1 MDPGGKK
8 TNKNKTKQKENKK
21 PQTCKHN
28 IAHEERN
35 MIFSCHN
42 TISAQLK
49 KTFQPRSLCRKM
61 PEVEKTQRYC
71 LSDSVLSFFLF
82 LFVLHEKETLV
93 SNLLLWQTKGLP
105 VIRQIR
111 KRIRRFK
118 YKETTL
124 ATQRHLNG
132 RYREERSSAEP
143 KVSLEIILFG
153 FSSHSSA
160 LLNLQEQNGWAP
172 KTTHDFRNHS
182 YKGSNDY
189 DVSPPWGLECDLH
202 MP

>member
-1 MDPGGKK
+1 
-8 TNKNKTKQKENKK
+8 
-21 PQTCKHN
+21 
-28 IAHEERN
+28 
-35 MIFSCHN
+35 
-42 TISAQLK
+42 
-49 KTFQPRSLCRKM
+49 M

-111 KRIRRFK
+111 KRFRRFK

-153 FSSHSSA
+153 FSSLSSA
-160 LLNLQEQNGWAP
+160 LLNLQ
-172 KTTHDFRNHS
+172 
-182 YKGSNDY
+182 
-189 DVSPPWGLECDLH
+189 
-202 MP
+202 